1 MRTLITGGCG
11 FVGANLIPIL
21 LERDCELRV
30 LDNLSLGSRDRV
42 PVDLVDV
49 LEGDVR
55 DSDAVARAAE
65 GVEAV
70 IHLAAFGNVAD
81 SIANP
86 VENFDVNARGT
97 LVALEGAARAGARR
111 FVFASTGGAL
121 IGDAPAPV
129 DESSLPRPIS
139 PYGASKLCGEGYC
152 HAFRGSYG
160 LETVAL
166 RFANVYGPRSEHKK
180 GVVTSFVKHALRSE
194 PLVIY
199 GDGSATRDFIYVD
212 DLCSGIAAAL
222 TSPAAE
228 GVVHLASERETAIA
242 ELARLVIDITGA
254 DVPIERVP
262 RRRGEVERNFALA
275 RRAADLFGF
284 RAAVSLED
292 GLATT
297 VEWFAERVD
306 GGVRSPSTGILP
318 PRRGADG
325 QRARSVRKRRGSS

>member
-11 FVGANLIPIL
+11 FVGSNLVPLL
-21 LERDCELRV
+21 LERGCELRI
-30 LDNLSLGSRDRV
+30 LDDFSLGDPDRV
-42 PVDLVDV
+42 AGAGVEL

-55 DSDAVARAAE
+55 DPEAVARAVE
-65 GVEAV
+65 GTDAV

-81 SIANP
+81 SIADP
-86 VENFDVNARGT
+86 LENFDVNARGT
-97 LVALEGAARAGARR
+97 LVVLQATARAGARR

-166 RFANVYGPRSEHKK
+166 RFANAYGPRSEHKK
-180 GVVTSFVKHALRSE
+180 GVVTSFVKRALRGE

-212 DLCSGIAAAL
+212 DLCAGIAAAL
-222 TSPAAE
+222 VAPAADD
-228 GVVHLASERETAIA
+228 VIHLASERETAIG
-242 ELARLVIDITGA
+242 ELARLVLDITGA
-254 DVPIERVP
+254 DVPVQCVP

-275 RRAADLFGF
+275 RRAERLLGF

-292 GLATT
+292 GLART
-297 VEWFAERVD
+297 VEWFSR
-306 GGVRSPSTGILP
+306 P
-318 PRRGADG
+318 GA
-325 QRARSVRKRRGSS
+325 